1 MDPNPAVGLNLL
13 IAFFNPTFGV
23 VHI

>member
-1 MDPNPAVGLNLL
+1 MDPNPAVGLNVL